1 MRKKT
6 FIFVAMLLYC
16 FTTTQIYA
24 SIRYVKPLAS
34 GLGDGSSWVNASGD
48 FQAMINA
55 SASGDEVWVA
65 AGTYKPTY
73 DPFGSSSPADPRDK
87 TFFVKDGVKI
97 YGGFAGTE
105 TALSQRLITTN
116 VTILS
121 GDVDGNDVV
130 TGSGSTLSI
139 TNNTE
144 NVYHIVLASTSSGG
158 VGVTIDGF
166 TITGGNANKSDP
178 TSASNLTINGNQIDR
193 ANGGGIYIANGTNT
207 ISNNT
212 LFGNSVLGSGAGVY
226 TYYGMNTITNNTLF
240 GNSAANSGG
249 GGIASTFGTNTHNN
263 NNISGNSGRKGGG
276 ILVAQGTNIIT
287 NNTISGNSAT
297 LDGGGILSFASN
309 NLITNNTVSG
319 NTTGNNGAGINIYYG
334 NTTLSNNTISGNTAV
349 YSGGGIWVSYGTHN
363 VNNNTIFGNSAANG
377 GGVYTT
383 RIGSALIVNFN
394 NNILWGNKKGTD
406 ATIVNADFY
415 NFGATVTFTNNLLQ
429 LVSSGYNSTNK
440 NGLGTSP
447 TGNIFAT
454 DPLFVNATDID
465 GADNLH
471 RTADDGLRLKPCS
484 PAINSGANSTEA
496 TDIIGATRI
505 QQTTVDMGAYENK
518 DLTGYTLSSSVLNAD
533 AECADASSITHYYN
547 SSNEVLVLS
556 IKKNGNDIGSI
567 GDGTFA
573 VTSGGSGVSNLG
585 TSGTPAPYATAYNWF
600 TMNRYWKVTPTTQP
614 SSDVQVRFYYRP
626 ADYTNVQSIAGIANE
641 TNMVF
646 YKING
651 TGNPD
656 PTTAHTGTPIVPAS
670 AYNADGYW
678 QYTNGA
684 TSSPTNWA
692 LGTYGTHKYSE
703 TVVAMFSG
711 GGGGSGS
718 GFVGGALP
726 ISLTSFKGRA
736 QNKANVLEW
745 STSSEQNNK
754 GFNLQHSA
762 NNLDFK
768 TLGFITGSN
777 GNTSKNYA
785 YTHSNPFAGV
795 NYYRLQQIDLDGK
808 SSFSKTI
815 SIDNKLNGSI
825 VAKPNPSNG
834 IFTFQGIDFSD
845 YDEKISYNL
854 IDLLGKKIDAK
865 VNRNTLDIRQEP
877 NGIYYLQI
885 LQNGT
890 IIQTTKLVKN

>member
-1 MRKKT
+1 MRQNKWK
-6 FIFVAMLLYC
+6 VPGMLLFC
-16 FTTTQIYA
+16 IYA
-24 SIRYVKPLAS
+24 VNVQAIIFFVKPLPTGTGSGGSWSNAS
-34 GLGDGSSWVNASGD
+34 NDLQAIINNSALGD
-48 FQAMINA
+48 QI
-55 SASGDEVWVA
+55 WVA
-65 AGTYKPTY
+65 AGTYKPTQ
-73 DPFGSSSPADPRDK
+73 DPFGSTSPIDPRDK
-87 TFFVKDGVKI
+87 TFYIKDGVKI

-105 TALSQRLITTN
+105 TALSQRIITMN
-116 VTILS
+116 VTTLS
-121 GDVDGNDVV
+121 GDIGIIGVASDNA
-130 TGSGSTLSI
+130 
-139 TNNTE
+139 
-144 NVYHIVLASTSSGG
+144 YHVVLASFSNSTI
-158 VGVTIDGF
+158 GVTIDGF
-166 TITGGNANKSDP
+166 SIISGKADGYSSSLN
-178 TSASNLTINGNQIDR
+178 INGTNIPRDF
-193 ANGGGIYIANGTNT
+193 GGGIYASDGNNILTNNT
-207 ISNNT
+207 ISS
-212 LFGNSVLGSGAGVY
+212 NSA
-226 TYYGMNTITNNTLF
+226 YYGGCCYSNN
-240 GNSAANSGG
+240 S
-249 GGIASTFGTNTHNN
+249 I
-263 NNISGNSGRKGGG
+263 ISFTS
-276 ILVAQGTNIIT
+276 
-287 NNTISGNSAT
+287 NTISGNSASNE
-297 LDGGGILSFASN
+297 GGGIYAYFGSITSSN
-309 NLITNNTVSG
+309 NILSG
-319 NTTGNNGAGINIYYG
+319 NSAGSVGGGISTYWCATYINNSTFSA
-334 NTTLSNNTISGNTAV
+334 NTAF
-349 YSGGGIWVSYGTHN
+349 SGGGIYSYQRFVTI
-363 VNNNTIFGNSAANG
+363 NNNTFSKNSAYSAGGGIYLDDGDNFEVINNTFSENSASNVGGGIYSNIGSKTIRNNTFSKNSATNNG
-377 GGVYTT
+377 GGFYAND
-383 RIGSALIVNFN
+383 GASLFK
-394 NNILWGNKKGTD
+394 NNIFWGNKKGTNS
-406 ATIVNADFY
+406 TIANADFF
-415 NFGATVTFTNNLLQ
+415 NNVSSVNFTNNLMQ
-429 LVSSGYNSTNK
+429 LASSAYNSSNN

-447 TGNIFAT
+447 TNNIFAT
-454 DPLFVNATDID
+454 DPLFVDSSDVD
-465 GADNLH
+465 GADNIH

-484 PAINSGANSTEA
+484 TAINVGDNTGVTA

-505 QQTTVDMGAYENK
+505 QQTTVDLGAYENK

-533 AECADASSITHYYN
+533 AECVDGSNITHYYN
-547 SSNEVLVLS
+547 STNVILVLS
-556 IKKNGNDIGSI
+556 IKKNGNAIGTI

-585 TSGTPAPYATAYNWF
+585 TSGTPAPYATAYNWY

-656 PTTAHTGTPIVPAS
+656 PTTAHTGTPIIPAS

-684 TSSPTNWA
+684 TASATNWA
-692 LGTYGTHKYSE
+692 LGTFGTHKYSE

-718 GFVGGALP
+718 GLVGGALP
-726 ISLTSFKGRA
+726 ITLTSFKGRA

-768 TLGFITGSN
+768 NLGFILGSN

-834 IFTFQGIDFSD
+834 VFTFQGIDFSD
-845 YDEKISYNL
+845 NDEKISYHL

-865 VNRNTLDIRQEP
+865 VNSNTLDIRQEP

>member
-1 MRKKT
+1 MIT
-6 FIFVAMLLYC
+6 V
-16 FTTTQIYA
+16 T
-24 SIRYVKPLAS
+24 
-34 GLGDGSSWVNASGD
+34 VN
-48 FQAMINA
+48 F
-55 SASGDEVWVA
+55 
-65 AGTYKPTY
+65 K
-73 DPFGSSSPADPRDK
+73 
-87 TFFVKDGVKI
+87 
-97 YGGFAGTE
+97 
-105 TALSQRLITTN
+105 
-116 VTILS
+116 
-121 GDVDGNDVV
+121 
-130 TGSGSTLSI
+130 
-139 TNNTE
+139 
-144 NVYHIVLASTSSGG
+144 
-158 VGVTIDGF
+158 
-166 TITGGNANKSDP
+166 
-178 TSASNLTINGNQIDR
+178 
-193 ANGGGIYIANGTNT
+193 
-207 ISNNT
+207 
-212 LFGNSVLGSGAGVY
+212 
-226 TYYGMNTITNNTLF
+226 
-240 GNSAANSGG
+240 
-249 GGIASTFGTNTHNN
+249 
-263 NNISGNSGRKGGG
+263 NNI
-276 ILVAQGTNIIT
+276 
-287 NNTISGNSAT
+287 
-297 LDGGGILSFASN
+297 F
-309 NLITNNTVSG
+309 
-319 NTTGNNGAGINIYYG
+319 
-334 NTTLSNNTISGNTAV
+334 
-349 YSGGGIWVSYGTHN
+349 
-363 VNNNTIFGNSAANG
+363 
-377 GGVYTT
+377 
-383 RIGSALIVNFN
+383 
-394 NNILWGNKKGTD
+394 WGNKKGTD
-406 ATIVNADFY
+406 TTIASADYF
-415 NFGATVTFTNNLLQ
+415 NNGATNSFTNNLMQ
-429 LVSSGYNSTNK
+429 LAQTSYMGANYS
-440 NGLGTSP
+440 LGSP

-496 TDIIGATRI
+496 TDIIGAPRI

-768 TLGFITGSN
+768 NLGFILGSN

-834 IFTFQGIDFSD
+834 VFTFQGIDFSD
-845 YDEKISYNL
+845 NDEKISYHL

-865 VNRNTLDIRQEP
+865 VNSNTLDIRQEP

-885 LQNGT
+885 LQNGA

>member
-6 FIFVAMLLYC
+6 FILFAMLLYC

-24 SIRYVKPLAS
+24 SIRYVKPVS
-34 GLGDGSSWVNASGD
+34 TGTGDGSSWANASGNL
-48 FQAMINA
+48 QAMIQA
-55 SASGDEVWVA
+55 SSSGDEVWVA
-65 AGTYKPTY
+65 AGTYKPTQ
-73 DPFGSSSPADPRDK
+73 DPLGSTSPTDPRDK

-121 GDVDGNDVV
+121 GDIGTVGVATDNAYHVV
-130 TGSGSTLSI
+130 LTS
-139 TNNTE
+139 
-144 NVYHIVLASTSSGG
+144 AASSGG

-166 TITGGNANKSDP
+166 TITGGNANVSTFIMVNSNP
-178 TSASNLTINGNQIDR
+178 FARFNAGGVYTYNGTNTVSNNTFSGNSATNVG
-193 ANGGGIYIANGTNT
+193 AGIFIIGGTNT

-212 LFGNSVLGSGAGVY
+212 L
-226 TYYGMNTITNNTLF
+226 
-240 GNSAANSGG
+240 
-249 GGIASTFGTNTHNN
+249 
-263 NNISGNSGRKGGG
+263 
-276 ILVAQGTNIIT
+276 
-287 NNTISGNSAT
+287 SGNSAT
-297 LDGGGILSFASN
+297 NNGGGILTSIGTNTLSN
-309 NLITNNTVSG
+309 NSLSG
-319 NTTGNNGAGINIYYG
+319 NSASLGGGIYANNSTN
-334 NTTLSNNTISGNTAV
+334 TLSNNTFSGNSATNN
-349 YSGGGIWVSYGTHN
+349 GGGIYTNKTSGTP
-363 VNNNTIFGNSAANG
+363 TS
-377 GGVYTT
+377 
-383 RIGSALIVNFN
+383 NFK
-394 NNILWGNKKGTD
+394 NNIFWGNKKGTD
-406 ATIVNADFY
+406 TTIASADYY
-415 NFGATVTFTNNLLQ
+415 NNGATNSFTNNLMQ
-429 LVSSGYNSTNK
+429 LAQTSYMGTNYS
-440 NGLGTSP
+440 LGSP
-447 TGNIFAT
+447 TGNIFAL

-465 GADNLH
+465 GADNIH

-484 PAINSGANSTEA
+484 PAINTGTNTTIAS
-496 TDIIGATRI
+496 DIIGAPRI

-518 DLTGYTLSSSVLNAD
+518 DLTGYALSSSVLNAN

-547 SSNEVLVLS
+547 STNEVLVLS
-556 IKKNGNDIGSI
+556 IKKNGNDIGII

-585 TSGTPAPYATAYNWF
+585 TSGTPAPYATAYNWH

-614 SSDVQVRFYYRP
+614 SSDVQVRFYYLP
-626 ADYTNVQSIAGIANE
+626 SDYASIQAAAGIANE

-656 PTTAHTGTPIVPAS
+656 PTTAHTGTPIIPAS

-684 TSSPTNWA
+684 TASATNWA
-692 LGTYGTHKYSE
+692 LGTFGTHKYSE

-718 GFVGGALP
+718 GLVGGALP
-726 ISLTSFKGRA
+726 ITLTSFKGHA
-736 QNKANVLEW
+736 LNKANVLEW
-745 STSSEQNNK
+745 NTSSEQNNK
-754 GFNLQHSA
+754 GFNLQHST

-768 TLGFITGSN
+768 TLGFIPGSN

-785 YTHSNPFAGV
+785 YMHSNPFAGV

-834 IFTFQGIDFSD
+834 FFIFQGIDFND
-845 YDEKISYNL
+845 PDEKISYQV

-865 VNRNTLDIRQEP
+865 VNNNTLDIREEP